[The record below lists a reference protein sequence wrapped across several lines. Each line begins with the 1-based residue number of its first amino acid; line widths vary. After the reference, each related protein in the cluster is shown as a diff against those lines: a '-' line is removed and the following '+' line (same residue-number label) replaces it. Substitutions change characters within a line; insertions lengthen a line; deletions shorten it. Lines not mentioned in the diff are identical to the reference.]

1 VEPGDADRIPA
12 LGVGGGSALSIT
24 RRCAAIVA
32 ATLAVGGPAA
42 RAQTVSRILS
52 IGGLERHYRLHIP
65 PHLPRDGTAALIL
78 VFHGRGGDGAGME
91 RLTGFS
97 ALADRDEFAVAY
109 PDGIGRSWNDGRVIA
124 GSAAQRRSIND
135 LGFVTALMDT
145 LTVELR
151 LDPRRIFATG
161 LSNGAAFSHYLAA
174 NLARRI
180 AAIASVAGGLP
191 APFARQF
198 APEAPVSVLVIQGT
212 ADPVVPYAGGAV
224 AGGRLGS
231 ELGAKATALRWE
243 DADGIRAEAAAGE
256 LPDTDPTD
264 GCRARWQ
271 RWSGGR
277 KRTEVWL
284 YTLVGGGH
292 TWPGGPQYLPQRLV
306 GRVCRDFDATFAI
319 WDFFSRHGKA
329 AEGDK

>member
-1 VEPGDADRIPA
+1 M
-12 LGVGGGSALSIT
+12 
-24 RRCAAIVA
+24 VA
-32 ATLAVGGPAA
+32 ASLAFGGPAVRAQTVARILAVGG
-42 RAQTVSRILS
+42 LD
-52 IGGLERHYRLHIP
+52 RHYRLHVP
-65 PHLPRDGTAALIL
+65 PGLPRDGTAALIL

-97 ALADRDEFAVAY
+97 ALADRDNFAVVY
-109 PDGIGRSWNDGRVIA
+109 PDGVGRSWNDGRRMADSEGRRRHIDDIA
-124 GSAAQRRSIND
+124 FVAA
-135 LGFVTALMDT
+135 LVDT
-145 LTVELR
+145 LTIELR
-151 LDPRRIFATG
+151 LDPRRVFATG
-161 LSNGAAFSHYLAA
+161 LSNGASFSHYLAA

-180 AAIASVAGGLP
+180 AAIASVAGGLA

-198 APEAPVSVLVIQGT
+198 APAAPVSVLVIQGT
-212 ADPVVPYAGGAV
+212 ADPLVRYAGGLV

-231 ELGAKATALRWE
+231 ELGAEATALRWE
-243 DADGIRAEAAAGE
+243 DADGIRAAPATGE

-284 YTLVGGGH
+284 YTLEGGGH
-292 TWPGGPQYLPQRLV
+292 TWPGGPQYLSRRLV

-329 AEGDK
+329 AEEEK

>member
-1 VEPGDADRIPA
+1 MI
-12 LGVGGGSALSIT
+12 
-24 RRCAAIVA
+24 A
-32 ATLAVGGPAA
+32 ATLAFGVSVV
-42 RAQTVSRILS
+42 RAQTVTRTLTS
-52 IGGLERHYRLHIP
+52 GGRERHYRLHMP

-97 ALADRDEFAVAY
+97 ALADRNKFVVAY
-109 PDGIGRSWNDGRVIA
+109 PDGFGRSWNDGRASA
-124 GSAAQRRSIND
+124 GSPAQRGDVDDVAFIAT
-135 LGFVTALMDT
+135 LIDT
-145 LTVELR
+145 LTAQLR

-174 NLARRI
+174 NLAPRI
-180 AAIASVAGGLP
+180 AAVASVAGGL
-191 APFARQF
+191 ATPFAHRF
-198 APEAPVSVLVIQGT
+198 APTAPVSVLVMHGT
-212 ADPVVPYAGGAV
+212 ADPLVPYHGGAV
-224 AGGRLGS
+224 AGGHLGS
-231 ELGAKATALRWE
+231 ELGAEATARRWE
-243 DADGIRAEAAAGE
+243 EADGIRADAATGE
-256 LPDTDPTD
+256 LPDTDPAD

-284 YTLVGGGH
+284 YTLEGGGH
-292 TWPGGPQYLPQRLV
+292 TWPGGPQYLPRRLV

-329 AEGDK
+329 AEGEK